1 MASVIFIRSSGAQ
14 SYVTELLRLA
24 FYIFSTFA
32 TTARNLARVALLNYT
47 ETKATITRTRGILLL
62 V

>member
-1 MASVIFIRSSGAQ
+1 MTSVIFIRSSGAQ
-14 SYVTELLRLA
+14 SCFTELLLLA
-24 FYIFSTFA
+24 FYIFLTFA

-47 ETKATITRTRGILLL
+47 ETKAMTTRTRGTLLL